1 MSDSIPG
8 KHRRTRTAIQR
19 VVTVARRGQVR
30 YRQGTAALGTWLR
43 SHLFRQGGEGWRTNV
58 SRSLQQ
64 ALADRRLRQRQRVY
78 HSGGGHRSTSAAR
91 SLHRVT
97 KALRQESSCN
107 CSDNLS
113 R

>member
-1 MSDSIPG
+1 MTDSIPD
-8 KHRRTRTAIQR
+8 KHQRTRNAIQR
-19 VVTVARRGQVR
+19 VVAVARRGQAR

-43 SHLFRQGGEGWRTNV
+43 SHLFRQGGEGWRTHI
-58 SRSLQQ
+58 SRSLQH

-78 HSGGGHRSTSAAR
+78 NNGGGHRSTSAAR
-91 SLHRVT
+91 SLHRVA
-97 KALRQESSCN
+97 KALRRESSCN